1 MKVKI
6 GPYKNWFG
14 PYQLAEKLCF
24 WAKPVKDE
32 WGIESKPD
40 WVHNFGEWLA
50 HGSIAPDPTPE
61 NPVSSWNDDRPE
73 TWLYKFLSWVDS
85 KRKRKINVHIDRWD
99 TWNMETTLGYIVRPM
114 LKQLKEAK
122 HGAPFVDDKDV
133 PKHLRSTSA
142 PPLSEE
148 DKNCGAVDD
157 LHFQRWDWVMDE
169 MIFAFESLHGGTN
182 EDWEKQFFSGK
193 HDWTSVATEFD
204 ENGKPKLFRLD
215 KGPNDTSRIDMKGM
229 KAYQKRI
236 SNGFRLFG
244 KYYQNLW
251 D

>member
-1 MKVKI
+1 MKVDI

-14 PYQLAEKLCF
+14 PYQLAEALCF
-24 WAKPVKDE
+24 WATPVKDKF
-32 WGIESKPD
+32 GIESKPD

-50 HGSIAPDPTPE
+50 HGSVLPDPTKD
-61 NPVSSWNDDRPE
+61 NPISKWDDDRPN
-73 TWLYKFLSWVDS
+73 TLLYKFLLWLDS
-85 KRKRKINVHIDRWD
+85 KKKRRIVVRIDKFD
-99 TWNMETTLGYIVRPM
+99 TWSMDHTLAYIVLPM
-114 LKQLKEAK
+114 LEQLKKTK

-133 PKHLRSTSA
+133 PKELRSTVA

-157 LHFQRWDWVMDE
+157 LHFKRWDWVLDE
-169 MIFAFESLHGGTN
+169 MIFAFNSKIDDN
-182 EDWEKQFFSGK
+182 WEQQFYSGNHDMYSEAIEWDELSGK
-193 HDWTSVATEFD
+193 PTMYQL
-204 ENGKPKLFRLD
+204 KR
-215 KGPNDTSRIDMKGM
+215 GPNDTHKVDMKGL

-244 KYYQNLW
+244 KYYDNLW